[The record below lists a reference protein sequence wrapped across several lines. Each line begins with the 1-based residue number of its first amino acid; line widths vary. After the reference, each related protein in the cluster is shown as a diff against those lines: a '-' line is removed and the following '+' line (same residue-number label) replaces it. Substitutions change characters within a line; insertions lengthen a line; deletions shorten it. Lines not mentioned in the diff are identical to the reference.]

1 MAQMK
6 EENAHMS
13 ILAHELHQKPKNLRV
28 DLNPLK
34 KKATSF

>member
-1 MAQMK
+1 MRRRIRSEKRKKK
-6 EENAHMS
+6 ERKRFSSNTR
-13 ILAHELHQKPKNLRV
+13 NLRV